1 MVPLDYTIDLTLK
14 RIYGDKDI
22 ETKISKIRKD
32 MKNLLM
38 LGTKNVYFTFGTNIY
53 QQKDGVAM
61 GSSLGPVLAIIFMV
75 HLQRILTP
83 ELEKFIKP
91 WARYLDDNISYIKPD
106 FITSVID
113 ILNKFYQI
121 YDW

>member
-1 MVPLDYTIDLTLK
+1 MQVPSRYCFDSNFNNNVISTLTLLLTLFTLVPLDYIIDLTLK

-22 ETKISKIRKD
+22 ETKISKIKD

-61 GSSLGPVLAIIFMV
+61 GSSLGPVLAITFMV

-91 WARYLDDNISYIKPD
+91 
-106 FITSVID
+106 
-113 ILNKFYQI
+113 
-121 YDW
+121 

>member
-91 WARYLDDNISYIKPD
+91 WARYLDDNISYIKQD

>member
-1 MVPLDYTIDLTLK
+1 MTLLLTLFTLVPLDYIIDLTLK

-22 ETKISKIRKD
+22 ETKISKIKD

-53 QQKDGVAM
+53 QQKNGVAM

-91 WARYLDDNISYIKPD
+91 
-106 FITSVID
+106 
-113 ILNKFYQI
+113 
-121 YDW
+121 